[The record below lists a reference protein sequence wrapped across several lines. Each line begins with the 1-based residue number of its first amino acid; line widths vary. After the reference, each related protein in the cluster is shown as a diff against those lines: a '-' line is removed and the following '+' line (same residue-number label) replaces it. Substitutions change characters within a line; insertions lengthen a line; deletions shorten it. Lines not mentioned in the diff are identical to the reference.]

1 MYKSLLTDEGVEL
14 DGTLTNED
22 TVTDKTI
29 EKTANHS
36 GRHNIS
42 REFVDEK
49 ASKKTRDEDPVLAKK
64 PDPCLCT
71 SNEGRFLKVYFEY
84 FR

>member
-36 GRHNIS
+36 GRNNIS

-49 ASKKTRDEDPVLAKK
+49 VSKKPGMRIRMKAKK
-64 PDPCLCT
+64 NRARCSRFRNPCRT
-71 SNEGRFLKVYFEY
+71 R
-84 FR
+84 